1 MTQIE
6 ITAQPRENKKPKQ
19 LRALGFIPAN
29 IYGEDGSLSIQ
40 LKQNDFT
47 KLYNQVGESGLLYIS
62 VVGEKKLRPALIE
75 EAQVDSLSG
84 KHLHVSFHQV
94 SLKEKITAEIP
105 VEIEGEFK
113 VDGGVMVQVKDIV
126 EVEALPTD
134 LPEKFVFSA
143 SVLTEIGQVIT
154 YKDLQYDKSKV
165 TVLMGDGGEEEPLVI
180 VQEQKEEVEETPAEE
195 TPVEG
200 AEAAPTAE
208 TPAPAAE

>member
-6 ITAQPRENKKPKQ
+6 ITAQPRENKKPNQ
-19 LRALGFIPAN
+19 LRALGLIPAN

-62 VVGEKKLRPALIE
+62 VVGEKKFRPALIE

-165 TVLMGDGGEEEPLVI
+165 TVLMGDSGEEEPLVI
-180 VQEQKEEVEETPAEE
+180 VQEQKEEVEETPVEE
-195 TPVEG
+195 TPAEG
-200 AEAAPTAE
+200 AEAAPTTE